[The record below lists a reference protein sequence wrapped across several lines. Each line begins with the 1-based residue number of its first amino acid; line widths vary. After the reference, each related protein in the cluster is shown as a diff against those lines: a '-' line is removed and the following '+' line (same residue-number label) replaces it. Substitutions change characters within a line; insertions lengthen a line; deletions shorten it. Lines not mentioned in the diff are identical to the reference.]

1 MQFGVRGAK
10 LVVSARSEPG
20 LDSLV
25 DEIRLIGGEAI
36 AVPADVAD
44 FEQVKAIADKAI
56 QQYGRLDT
64 WVHLATINLY
74 AILEQTTPQEFKRV
88 IDVNLIGQVHGAMAA
103 LPHRSREG
111 RGSLLHVFERRS
123 QTFVPISQRLRGIQ
137 AWD

>member
-1 MQFGVRGAK
+1 M
-10 LVVSARSEPG
+10 
-20 LDSLV
+20 

-44 FEQVKAIADKAI
+44 FEPVKAIADKAI

-64 WVHLATINLY
+64 WVHLAAINLY
-74 AILEQTTPQEFKRV
+74 AIFEQTTPQEFKRV
-88 IDVNLIGQVHGAMAA
+88 IDVNLMGQVQGAMAA
-103 LPHRSREG
+103 LPHLKREG
-111 RGSLLHVFERRS
+111 RGSQLHVSERRS